1 MSILGSPD
9 HSRTAKGR
17 TYISYEI
24 LWSAESHWCRAILCS
39 AGPELR
45 SLSTRKSF
53 HRIGGRFLLVS
64 SMPAMAWMAL
74 HMGISMASEFVSSEE
89 SKPFRYNR

>member
-9 HSRTAKGR
+9 HSRTAKER
-17 TYISYEI
+17 TYNFYEI

-64 SMPAMAWMAL
+64 SMPAMAWMVL